1 MKNYSNTKH
10 GWFVKYL
17 FTNWTFKSQYTKH
30 LLTHKNVHNV
40 QSYEKVHETIYLV
53 YVDKKQSRR
62 FLLLFSH
69 SVMSGSLWPQ
79 GLQHA
84 RPPCLSPTP
93 RAYSNSYPLSRWCH
107 PTISTFV
114 VPFSSCLQSF
124 PASGSFPVSQFF
136 TLGSQSIGAS
146 AHQYFQ
152 FRIDFL

>member
-1 MKNYSNTKH
+1 MGDLLNTCLQTELLKVSTRSIYWH
-10 GWFVKYL
+10 IKM
-17 FTNWTFKSQYTKH
+17 FTTCSH
-30 LLTHKNVHNV
+30 
-40 QSYEKVHETIYLV
+40 EKVHETIYLV
-53 YVDKKQSRR
+53 YVDEKQSRR

-69 SVMSGSLWPQ
+69 SVMSGSLWPH

-84 RPPCLSPTP
+84 RPPCPSPTP
-93 RAYSNSYPLSRWCH
+93 RACSNSHPSSQWYH

-124 PASGSFPVSQFF
+124 LASGSFPVSQFF